1 MSLVDDARFGLSA
14 SGKGGVGKST
24 AAIGWALALMRR
36 GLRVGLLDLDVRA
49 PNVTYLLGL
58 PDRCE
63 VLPSGRPV
71 PPRFSPSITVGSPA
85 ISVFSPAMF
94 FRQGGALLMNGNTL
108 ESIVRD
114 MLIAV
119 EWPALDWLIVDMDPA
134 PGDTLKAV
142 RDLGRSI
149 CGIVV
154 TTPDR
159 TSIEDAARMLDA
171 YSNLSVRTLGL
182 FGNMVGLACPKCG
195 EQIMDG
201 GGLEAV
207 QAAARDCGTRL
218 LGQLPWSRS
227 LKRDPVVAVST
238 EFVLEFDA
246 LAEAAVASEA

>member
-1 MSLVDDARFGLSA
+1 MSLVDDTRFGLSA

-24 AAIGWALALMRR
+24 AAIGWSLALMRR

-63 VLPSGRPV
+63 VRASGRPV
-71 PPRFSPSITVGSPA
+71 PPSFSPSITVGGPS

-114 MLIAV
+114 MLVAV
-119 EWPALDWLIVDMDPA
+119 DWPPLDWMIIDMDPA

-142 RDLGRSI
+142 RDLARSI

-159 TSIEDAARMLDA
+159 TSLEDAARMLDA
-171 YSNLSVRTLGL
+171 YSGLSVRTLGL
-182 FGNMVGLACPKCG
+182 FGNMVGLACPRCG

-201 GGLEAV
+201 SG
-207 QAAARDCGTRL
+207 AALVADSARSNGTRM
-218 LGQLPWSRS
+218 LGSLPWSAS
-227 LKRDPVVAVST
+227 LKTNPVVAVSL
-238 EFVLEFDA
+238 EFALEFDA